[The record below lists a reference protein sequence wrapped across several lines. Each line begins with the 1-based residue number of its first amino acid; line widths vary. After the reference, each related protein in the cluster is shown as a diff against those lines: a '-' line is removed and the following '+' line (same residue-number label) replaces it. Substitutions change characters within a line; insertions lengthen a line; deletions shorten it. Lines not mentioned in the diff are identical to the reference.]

1 MSFLVSHND
10 FLVPPAKAGGNL
22 NRGFLFKDKLLLAS
36 FINFEFYESKYF
48 KENNQPKV
56 ELPPALAGE

>member
-22 NRGFLFKDKLLLAS
+22 NRGFLFKDKLALSS
-36 FINFEFYESKYF
+36 FIKIHFYKS
-48 KENNQPKV
+48 NNMPKA
-56 ELPPALAGE
+56 ELPPFSNGGIK